1 MKIHIVMCIPEDQ
14 SPQAFLSFHPGLFR
28 SRVMGPRVETFS
40 EEKDII
46 RQALRRGQKNHFL
59 IEAGALKVSDNG
71 SPLQVIAGVK

>member
-1 MKIHIVMCIPEDQ
+1 
-14 SPQAFLSFHPGLFR
+14 
-28 SRVMGPRVETFS
+28 MGPRVETFS